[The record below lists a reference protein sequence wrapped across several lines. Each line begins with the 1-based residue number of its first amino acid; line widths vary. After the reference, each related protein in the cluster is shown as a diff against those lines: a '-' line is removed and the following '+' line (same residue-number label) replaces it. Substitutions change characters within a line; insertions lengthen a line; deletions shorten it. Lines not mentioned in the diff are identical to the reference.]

1 MDVVFAGSVLEGGV
15 HGFGGEF
22 AVPVLEV
29 AVVAGGTRLLS
40 MLPMAGEAA

>member
-1 MDVVFAGSVLEGGV
+1 MDVMFAGFDLEGSV
-15 HGFGGEF
+15 HGFDGEF

-40 MLPMAGEAA
+40 MLPMAGKAA